1 MAAVAVKDVSSFL
14 SSKQSEESDKDLAGE
29 WAQLEELHNKKWV
42 QGHKL
47 LSFFRFGLVI
57 NRGYMIKVSIIF
69 MNIPR
74 FIWLFHLRKVYLCES
89 CMYSMYVHLTLSP
102 NE

>member
-42 QGHKL
+42 QADKL
-47 LSFFRFGLVI
+47 LSFILLGLWLTKDTRVI
-57 NRGYMIKVSIIF
+57 
-69 MNIPR
+69 
-74 FIWLFHLRKVYLCES
+74 W
-89 CMYSMYVHLTLSP
+89 
-102 NE
+102 